1 MNCKPRLIGIT
12 GGIGSGKSTVGTMLD
27 NFGAYVIDTDEI
39 AHELTSKGSPVLDK
53 ISTALGDVLTPDGEL
68 DRSKVASIVFKD
80 SAKLEVLENILHPE
94 IKSELM
100 KRAVESGKDRVFV
113 LIPLL
118 FEEKLEDTVD
128 EIWLCY
134 AGRETR
140 IERVMKRD
148 GVDRE
153 SVVARM
159 GNQIPDDLKLEKSD
173 LVLDTSVSIEE
184 VREQVKIAFEI
195 LESGMGE

>member
-1 MNCKPRLIGIT
+1 
-12 GGIGSGKSTVGTMLD
+12 MLD
-27 NFGAYVIDTDEI
+27 NLGAYVIDTDEI
-39 AHELTSKGSPVLDK
+39 AHELTSKGSPVLHR
-53 ISTALGDVLTPDGEL
+53 ISAAFGDVLTPDGEL
-68 DRSKVASIVFKD
+68 DRKKVASIVFED
-80 SAKLEVLENILHPE
+80 SAKLELLENILHPE

-140 IERVMKRD
+140 IERVMVRD
-148 GVDRE
+148 GVERE

-159 GNQIPDDLKLEKSD
+159 DNQIPDDLKLEKSD
-173 LVLDTSVSIEE
+173 LILDTSVSIEE
-184 VREQVKIAFEI
+184 VGEQVKIAFEI
-195 LESGMGE
+195 LESGTGE

>member
-140 IERVMKRD
+140 IERVMERD

>member
-1 MNCKPRLIGIT
+1 MKSKPHFIGIT
-12 GGIGSGKSTVGTMLD
+12 GGIGSGKSTVGEMLD
-27 NFGAYVIDTDEI
+27 NFGAYVIDTDVI

-53 ISTALGDVLTPDGEL
+53 ISEALGDVLTPDGKL
-68 DRSKVASIVFKD
+68 DRKKVASIVFED
-80 SAKLEVLENILHPE
+80 TAKLEVLENILHPE

-100 KRAVESGKDRVFV
+100 KRAVESGVDRVFV

-118 FEEKLEDTVD
+118 FEEKLEETVD

-134 AGRETR
+134 APRETR
-140 IERVMKRD
+140 IERVMERD
-148 GVDRE
+148 GVERE

-159 GNQIPDDLKLEKSD
+159 DNQIPDDLKLEKSN
-173 LVLDTSVSIEE
+173 LVLDTSVSIDE
-184 VREQVKIAFEI
+184 VREQVKKAFEK